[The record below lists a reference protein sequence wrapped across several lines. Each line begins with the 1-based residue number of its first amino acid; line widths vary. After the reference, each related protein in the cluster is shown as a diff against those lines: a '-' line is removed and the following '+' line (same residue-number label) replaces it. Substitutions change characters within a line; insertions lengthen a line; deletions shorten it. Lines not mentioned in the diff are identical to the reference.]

1 MYQIPAQVL
10 AIFCLPWAVQ
20 IVIMASRNVNLIHN
34 KVTVYCQKIFITS
47 ELLISSNK
55 NFCWDWCWVSHWTC
69 CEEYHKNKDIH
80 YHMAVNMT
88 KPRRCQKWVK
98 EQLKSKLNIN
108 VHFSDK
114 SFGYFAAYRYI
125 WKSDKEA
132 LHSENHPD
140 LEILA
145 PWEPKPAWKPT
156 RQKTVL
162 LRSLVNLS
170 VHFHQKE
177 RKYLLQR
184 SRPNVILQMLQ
195 STFLTTESGHT
206 LVCKL

>member
-34 KVTVYCQKIFITS
+34 KVIVYCQKIFITS

-114 SFGYFAAYRYI
+114 SLGYFAAYRCIFENLIRKHCIVKTTLTLRY
-125 WKSDKEA
+125 WLLENQSQHESQQGKKQCY
-132 LHSENHPD
+132 SEV
-140 LEILA
+140 
-145 PWEPKPAWKPT
+145 WWT
-156 RQKTVL
+156 
-162 LRSLVNLS
+162 
-170 VHFHQKE
+170 
-177 RKYLLQR
+177 
-184 SRPNVILQMLQ
+184 
-195 STFLTTESGHT
+195 
-206 LVCKL
+206 